1 MSRLVRRLATS
12 FAVAI
17 LILSGNVSAFA
28 ATRHALVIGVGNY
41 KDASGLDRLTA
52 PPNDAE
58 QIKKMLDKPGFDFVT
73 DVLKDDDVR
82 DKAAFN
88 AAFTKFLARVQ
99 PGDEVLFYFSGHGYN
114 LDNRGNFFLLPDAK
128 SQAVYLKDLGAAAG
142 RDLDTQ
148 DKRDGKYKDW
158 LSEAALSEAA
168 IEKSIA
174 DRRAEVIVIIAD
186 ACRNLVAGTK
196 GAALVPSSLGLPRES
211 NRGTFRLYAASKGQV
226 SLDSPA
232 RSDEAKSQVSEK
244 QSSKKGEGRK
254 SESKKDDQRA
264 LTSLFTR
271 VLLSELEVP
280 RQEINILAAKVKISV
295 RDQARKL
302 GREQVPDFSDDPQN
316 SKFYF
321 WHGEA
326 RYDLE
331 ARCTTAKAEL
341 AQLRYGVASGSVSA
355 ADLEDARIRLAPCDF
370 ADDIERLSRLQNNG
384 AGALSTLLR
393 EAPTTS
399 GDPNDPAHQ
408 CDSRAASPFDP
419 NRPQNVGGSEIQKVA
434 MLGLSGGADERGRAA
449 REIQQAIEFCNR
461 AVQERGRVA
470 RFKYNLAR
478 SYYALAS
485 VSGQVDSTSAL
496 ERASRLY
503 AEAADLGY
511 AAAYNDL
518 ALLHQN
524 GEFHEDRNGTIVR
537 LPVNRVRALEIFKKG
552 ADLGHVLALYN
563 LGMAHKNGDLGLVS
577 QLVETKDAEAFRRL
591 SKAAEAG
598 FVPAIIE
605 TAIYLK
611 NGIFVRDSAGVS
623 IQPNPKR
630 AVEMLEIAASRGSWE
645 AMYQLGEIYTKGYL
659 TDPNEAIIWYA
670 RAAEAG
676 DTRSQAQLADLM
688 SSGRGLPAP
697 QPEAA
702 GRFLRLAADGGSV
715 NAMFDLANRLRDG
728 KIPFRP
734 RLDGKPDG
742 GAKEIGDLY
751 RGAFALGNP
760 KAGLELAKLYRTGF
774 PVDRPSE
781 ALPRDTA
788 RAIDLLWRTIERVR
802 SAPADSPAADPMT
815 EYYAGF
821 ELIKMYDAGEAK
833 RKDGMTAIYDDQID
847 QLRADYGDGSKILYI
862 WVGNI
867 WPVEC
872 GKSSRDLWVA
882 VWDWKRAGP
891 PTDPQFDWF
900 ERVNK
905 CKERDPK
912 DKRKEEDLGVPAK
925 TREVFRREL
934 QASRDPK
941 SKDKQRGFV
950 DRIADLVDKQ
960 SKSAAR

>member
-1 MSRLVRRLATS
+1 MVWGSVPRLVRIVVALAVTT
-12 FAVAI
+12 ATLQAWAI
-17 LILSGNVSAFA
+17 TAAA

-41 KDASGLDRLTA
+41 KEANGLDRLTA

-58 QIKKMLDKPGFDFVT
+58 QIKKMLEKPGLGFVT
-73 DVLKDDDVR
+73 DILKDDDLR

-88 AAFTKFLARVQ
+88 AAFQKFLSRVREK
-99 PGDEVLFYFSGHGYN
+99 DEVLFYFSGHGYN
-114 LDNRGNFFLLPDAK
+114 LDEKGNYFLLPDAK
-128 SQAVYLKDLGAAAG
+128 SQAVFLKDLGAAAS

-148 DKRDGKYKDW
+148 DKRDRKYKEW
-158 LSEAALSEAA
+158 LSEIALSEAA

-186 ACRNLVAGTK
+186 ACRNLIAGTK
-196 GAALVPSSLGLPRES
+196 GAALVPSGVGLPRES
-211 NRGTFRLYAASKGQV
+211 TRGAFRLYAASKGQV
-226 SLDSPA
+226 SLDNPSRGEDQKSTAPA
-232 RSDEAKSQVSEK
+232 SDK
-244 QSSKKGEGRK
+244 QPAKKGET
-254 SESKKDDQRA
+254 KKDEQRN

-295 RDQARKL
+295 RDQARKF
-302 GREQVPDFSDDPQN
+302 GKEQVPDFNDDPQN
-316 SKFYF
+316 TKFYF
-321 WHGEA
+321 WQGDT

-331 ARCTTAKAEL
+331 ARCQTAKAEL

-370 ADDIERLSRLQNNG
+370 AEDIERLSRLQSNG

-393 EAPTTS
+393 DAPTS
-399 GDPNDPAHQ
+399 AGDPNDPAQQ
-408 CDSRAASPFDP
+408 CDLRAASPFDP
-419 NRPQNVGGSEIQKVA
+419 NRPQSIGGNEIQKVA
-434 MLGLSGGADERGRAA
+434 MLGLSGGAEERSRAV
-449 REIQQAIEFCNR
+449 REIQQAIDFCTR
-461 AVQERGRVA
+461 ATTERSRVA
-470 RFKYNLAR
+470 RYKYNLAR
-478 SYYALAS
+478 AHYALATL
-485 VSGQVDSTSAL
+485 SGAVGSTDAL
-496 ERASRLY
+496 ERASLLY
-503 AEAADLGY
+503 EEAADLGY

-518 ALLHQN
+518 ALLYQN
-524 GEFHEDRNGTIVR
+524 GEYRDRSGAR
-537 LPVNRVRALEIFKKG
+537 AFVNRSKALEIFKKG

-577 QLVETKDAEAFRRL
+577 QLAETKDAEAFKRL

-605 TAIYLK
+605 TALYLK
-611 NGIFVRDSAGVS
+611 KGISGTSGVG

-645 AMYQLGEIYTKGYL
+645 AMYQLGEMYAKGN
-659 TDPNEAIIWYA
+659 DNEAIIWYA

-676 DTRSQAQLADLM
+676 DTRSQARLADLM

-715 NAMFDLANRLRDG
+715 EAMFDLANRLRDG

-734 RLDGKPDG
+734 RMDGRPDA

-751 RGAFALGNP
+751 RAAFALGNP
-760 KAGLELAKLYRTGF
+760 KAGLELARLYRTGF
-774 PVDRPSE
+774 PVDRPSDT
-781 ALPRDTA
+781 LPKDTE
-788 RAIDLLWRTIERVR
+788 RAIDLLWKTIERVR
-802 SAPADSPAADPMT
+802 SAPADSAAADPMT

-833 RKDGMTAIYDDQID
+833 RKDGMPAIFEDQID

-867 WPVEC
+867 WTVDC
-872 GKSSRDLWVA
+872 GKPGQDLWVA
-882 VWDWKRAGP
+882 VWDWKRPSP
-891 PTDPQFDWF
+891 PTETQFDWF

-905 CKERDPK
+905 CKERDLK
-912 DKRKEEDLGVPAK
+912 DKRKEEDLGVPAR
-925 TREVFRREL
+925 TREVFRKEL

-941 SKDKQRGFV
+941 AKDKQRSFV
-950 DRIADLVDKQ
+950 DRMADLVDKA
-960 SKSAAR
+960 SKSASR

>member
-1 MSRLVRRLATS
+1 MSRFICRLAVSVMSALLLHLGAT
-12 FAVAI
+12 VAA
-17 LILSGNVSAFA
+17 SA
-28 ATRHALVIGVGNY
+28 ATRHALIIGVGNY
-41 KDASGLDRLTA
+41 KESSGLEKLTA

-58 QIKKMLDKPGFDFVT
+58 QVKKMLDKPGFGFVT
-73 DVLKDDDVR
+73 SALKDDDVR
-82 DKAAFN
+82 DKATFN
-88 AAFTKFLARVQ
+88 AAFLKFLSRVQ

-114 LDNRGNFFLLPDAK
+114 VDNKGNYFLLPDAK
-128 SQAVYLKDLGAAAG
+128 SQTVYLKDLGAAGA

-148 DKRDGKYKDW
+148 DKRDGKYKEW
-158 LSEAALSEAA
+158 LSEVALSEAA
-168 IEKSIA
+168 IEKSIS
-174 DRRAEVIVIIAD
+174 DRRAEVIVVIAD

-196 GAALVPSSLGLPRES
+196 GAALVPSGLGLPRES
-211 NRGTFRLYAASKGQV
+211 TRGTFRLYAASKGQV
-226 SLDSPA
+226 SLDNPA
-232 RSDEAKSQVSEK
+232 RSEDLKAEVAEK
-244 QSSKKGEGRK
+244 RPAKKG
-254 SESKKDDQRA
+254 ESKKDEQRA

-316 SKFYF
+316 TKFYF
-321 WHGEA
+321 WQGEA
-326 RYDLE
+326 RYDLD

-355 ADLEDARIRLAPCDF
+355 ADLEDARIRLAPCNF
-370 ADDIERLSRLQNNG
+370 ADDIERISRLQNNG

-393 EAPTTS
+393 EAPAAT
-399 GDPNDPAHQ
+399 GDPNDPAQQ
-408 CDSRAASPFDP
+408 CDARAASPFDL
-419 NRPQNVGGSEIQKVA
+419 NRPQNIGGSDIQKVA
-434 MLGLSGGADERGRAA
+434 MLGLAGGGEERNRAM
-449 REIQQAIEFCNR
+449 REIRQAIDFCTK

-478 SYYALAS
+478 AHYALAS
-485 VSGQVDSTSAL
+485 VSGQVDSAAAL

-503 AEAADLGY
+503 EEAADLGY
-511 AAAYNDL
+511 VAAYNDL

-524 GEFHEDRNGTIVR
+524 GEYHEERNGAVVR
-537 LPVNRVRALEIFKKG
+537 VPVNRARALEIFKKG

-577 QLVETKDAEAFRRL
+577 QLVETKDAEAFKRL

-598 FVPAIIE
+598 FVPSIIE

-611 NGIFVRDSAGVS
+611 DGIFVRDSAGIS

-645 AMYQLGEIYTKGYL
+645 AMYQLGEIYSKGYL
-659 TDPNEAIIWYA
+659 ADSNEAIIWYA

-676 DTRSQAQLADLM
+676 DTRSQAQLAELM

-715 NAMFDLANRLRDG
+715 HAMFDLANRLRDG

-742 GAKEIGDLY
+742 GAKEISDLY

-760 KAGLELAKLYRTGF
+760 KAGLELARLYRTGF
-774 PVDRPSE
+774 PADRPSE
-781 ALPRDTA
+781 ALPKDPE
-788 RAIDLLWRTIERVR
+788 RAVDLLWKTIERVR

-833 RKDGMTAIYDDQID
+833 RRDGMPAIFDDQID

-872 GKSSRDLWVA
+872 GRSGRDLWVA
-882 VWDWKRAGP
+882 VWDWKRPNP

-900 ERVNK
+900 ERINK

-925 TREVFRREL
+925 TRDVFRKEL

-941 SKDKQRGFV
+941 AKDKQRSFV
-950 DRIADLVDKQ
+950 DRVADLVDKQ
-960 SKSAAR
+960 SKNASR

>member
-1 MSRLVRRLATS
+1 MLRFALR
-12 FAVAI
+12 FAVSVMAVV
-17 LILSGNVSAFA
+17 LFHLAVTAAALA
-28 ATRHALVIGVGNY
+28 ATRHALIVGVGNY
-41 KDASGLDRLTA
+41 KEASGLDRLTA

-58 QIKKMLDKPGFDFVT
+58 QVKRMLDKPGFGFVT
-73 DVLKDDDVR
+73 DILKDDDVR
-82 DKAAFN
+82 DRSTFN
-88 AAFTKFLARVQ
+88 AAFLKFLSRVQ

-114 LDNRGNFFLLPDAK
+114 LDNKGNYFLLPDAK
-128 SQAVYLKDLGAAAG
+128 SQAVYLKDLGAAAA

-148 DKRDGKYKDW
+148 GKRDDRYKEW
-158 LSEAALSEAA
+158 LSEIALSEAA
-168 IEKSIA
+168 IEKSIS
-174 DRRAEVIVIIAD
+174 DRRAEVILIIAD

-196 GAALVPSSLGLPRES
+196 GAALVPSGLGLPRDTT
-211 NRGTFRLYAASKGQV
+211 RGTFRLYSASKGQV
-226 SLDSPA
+226 SLDSSTRSEETKAPA
-232 RSDEAKSQVSEK
+232 VERQTG
-244 QSSKKGEGRK
+244 KKGD
-254 SESKKDDQRA
+254 SKKDEQRT

-271 VLLSELEVP
+271 VLLSELEIP

-295 RDQARKL
+295 REQARKF

-321 WHGEA
+321 WQGEA
-326 RYDLE
+326 RYDIE
-331 ARCTTAKAEL
+331 ARCATAKAEL
-341 AQLRYGVASGSVSA
+341 AQLRYGVASGSVSGS
-355 ADLEDARIRLAPCDF
+355 DLEDARIRLAPCDF
-370 ADDIERLSRLQNNG
+370 ADDIERLTRLQNNG

-393 EAPTTS
+393 EAPATTS
-399 GDPNDPAHQ
+399 DPNDPAQQ
-408 CDSRAASPFDP
+408 CDARAASPFDP
-419 NRPQNVGGSEIQKVA
+419 NRPQNIGGSEIQKVA
-434 MLGLSGGADERGRAA
+434 MLGLSGGAEERSRAT
-449 REIQQAIEFCNR
+449 REIQQAIDFCTR
-461 AVQERGRVA
+461 AARERSRVA

-478 SYYALAS
+478 AYYALAS
-485 VSGQVDSTSAL
+485 VSGQVDSAAAL

-503 AEAADLGY
+503 EEAADVGY

-524 GEFHEDRNGTIVR
+524 GEYYQERNGTIVR
-537 LPVNRVRALEIFKKG
+537 LPVNRAKALEIFKKG

-611 NGIFVRDSAGVS
+611 NGIFVRESAGVS

-630 AVEMLEIAASRGSWE
+630 SVEMLEIAASRGSWE

-659 TDPNEAIIWYA
+659 ADPNEAIIWYA

-676 DTRSQAQLADLM
+676 DTRSQAQLAELM

-734 RLDGKPDG
+734 RLDGRPDG

-760 KAGLELAKLYRTGF
+760 KAGLELARLYRTGF

-781 ALPRDTA
+781 ALPKDGE
-788 RAIDLLWRTIERVR
+788 RAIDLLWKTIERVR

-821 ELIKMYDAGEAK
+821 ELIRMYDAGEAK
-833 RKDGMTAIYDDQID
+833 RKDGMPAIYDDQID

-867 WPVEC
+867 WPVAC

-882 VWDWKRAGP
+882 VWDWKRPSP

-912 DKRKEEDLGVPAK
+912 DKRKEEDLGVPTK

-934 QASRDPK
+934 QASRDVK
-941 SKDKQRGFV
+941 AKDKQRSFV
-950 DRIADLVDKQ
+950 DRVADLVDKH
-960 SKSAAR
+960 SKNASR